1 MSKQYPGGFI
11 IKNPTTPTTS
21 SAPGMWTLDQAAY
34 YIKQGTWPSP
44 IAIDPYFKY
53 VSMLLHGNG
62 SASGTSNV
70 LPFNSDA
77 STNNYNL
84 TINGDTK
91 SNNFTPFQ
99 GNGYYSNSFNGT
111 TDYLTVPLAAYDFG
125 TGAFTCEAWV
135 YIKSVSTASEIFYG
149 SVSGG
154 ALDEL
159 QIVVQANQ
167 ALGWET
173 NNSISNSGGVIP
185 LNAWTHIAVVRNGS
199 TITGYVNGTS
209 VGTTTDSGAITPT
222 THSLIGSYRGSSVFA
237 KGFIS
242 NARVTKAAVYT
253 SNFTPS
259 TTPLAA
265 IANTSLLTCQSSRF
279 IDNSTNS
286 YAITPSSTVAV
297 SPAQPFTLS
306 TDSATYGS
314 GYFDGTGDSLTIN
327 GGTGASAAADFT
339 YEVWIYPT
347 TVSPTYQ
354 QIVHGTSLNGAY
366 GFQLLLN
373 GSTLY
378 IWNNLS
384 HQTAVVANQWSH
396 VAVVRSSNT
405 VRLYLNGVQSTNSIS
420 TSSTATIITIGTN
433 GAGGTENFN
442 GYQSNG
448 RFVAGTAV
456 YTSTFTPPTSPLT
469 AIANTA
475 LLTEQYNGAG
485 NNNGF
490 KDSSLNNFVI
500 TRNGNTTQG
509 TFTPYGSNWSN
520 YFDGSGDY
528 LTVPS
533 SSLFKPASSNFTI
546 EAWVFVSNTGT
557 QQQVYGDCDSGTNNG
572 ICLLSISSGLKV
584 EVDYFTSSTA
594 VVTKLTTGSVQANAW
609 NHICVSKTG
618 TTMYIGYNGTL
629 ETFTGIPSTMQ
640 SPATIY
646 PTIARLGAYNG
657 LYVNGY
663 ISNFRYVI
671 GSAVYTGLTY
681 TVPTTPLTAISGTS
695 ILTCQS
701 NRFIDNSANALTI
714 TRNGDTNVQRFS
726 PFAPTSGYSTSV
738 IGGSA
743 YFDGTGDYLG
753 VANNV
758 NATGNFTYEFWM
770 YATGFGSG
778 GYGTMVGASSGS
790 ASNIFQLQTW
800 SGATSRILGYVGAA
814 SGAGNLSPT
823 LSQTVLNR
831 WIHIAVVRSGSTVTM
846 YENGVSVATL
856 TMSNTINFGSTMQV
870 GADGAANYSF
880 QGYLTDSRLVIG
892 TAVYTSTF
900 TPPTAPLTAISGTTV
915 LLSATNAAIY
925 DNAMISDQETV
936 GNATVSTK
944 VKKYGDASM
953 YFDGTG
959 DGLQVVGSPNTAFG
973 TGDFTVEFW
982 IYLNAST
989 GSFKKFVEL
998 GTSGACFTIE
1008 TQSTTNV
1015 LTITDLNTTVF
1026 VTSSSALS
1034 LTTWTHVAATRSGT
1048 TLRLFQNG
1056 TQVGSA
1062 TNSTNFA
1069 NSGNVYIGQSN
1080 SGQAINAYMDDLRIT
1095 KGYARYT
1102 ANFTP
1107 PTSQLPD
1114 Q

>member
-21 SAPGMWTLDQAAY
+21 SAPGMWTLEQAAY

-44 IAIDPYFKY
+44 TAIDPYFNY

-99 GNGYYSNSFNGT
+99 GNGYYSNSFNGS

-135 YIKSVSTASEIFYG
+135 YIQSVASTNLIFYG

-154 ALDEL
+154 SLDEL
-159 QIVVQANQ
+159 SVAVNTSQQLA
-167 ALGWET
+167 WET
-173 NNSISNSGGVIP
+173 NNTISTSGGSVP
-185 LNAWTHIAVVRNGS
+185 LNTWTHVALVRNGS
-199 TITGYVNGTS
+199 TITGYVNGSS
-209 VGTTTDSGAITPT
+209 VGTTTDSGGVTPT
-222 THSLIGSYRGSSVFA
+222 THSLIGSYRGTLLFTN
-237 KGFIS
+237 GYIS

-279 IDNSTNS
+279 IDNSTNA

-378 IWNNLS
+378 LWNNLS

-396 VAVVRSSNT
+396 VAIVRSSNT

-490 KDSSLNNFVI
+490 KDSSQNNFVVS
-500 TRNGNTTQG
+500 RFGNTTQG
-509 TFTPYGSNWSN
+509 TFSPYGSNWSN

-528 LTVPS
+528 LTTPS
-533 SSLFKPASSNFTI
+533 SASISNFSGDFTI
-546 EAWVFVSNTGT
+546 EGWVYLNATTAYGVLIGGNGSNGWY
-557 QQQVYGDCDSGTNNG
+557 VEYGSVRGFGAYDGSSFLNG
-572 ICLLSISSGLKV
+572 N
-584 EVDYFTSSTA
+584 STA
-594 VVTKLTTGSVQANAW
+594 VTNQWVNFAVTRAS
-609 NHICVSKTG
+609 G
-618 TTMYIGYNGTL
+618 TVRFFINGTL
-629 ETFTGIPSTMQ
+629 TASTSSANFNYTQSIGI
-640 SPATIY
+640 
-646 PTIARLGAYNG
+646 GAYSG
-657 LYVNGY
+657 GSSSVNGY
-663 ISNFRYVI
+663 LSNIRI
-671 GSAVYTGLTY
+671 NNTTALYTASFT
-681 TVPTTPLTAISGTS
+681 PATTPLTAISGTTL
-695 ILTCQS
+695 LTCAD
-701 NRFIDNSANALTI
+701 NRFIDDSTNNFTI
-714 TRNGDTNVQRFS
+714 TRNGDVSVQRFS
-726 PFAPTSGYSTSV
+726 PFAPTSGYSTST
-738 IGGSA
+738 IGGST
-743 YFDGTGDYLG
+743 YFDGSGDYLTTPNS
-753 VANNV
+753 A
-758 NATGNFTYEFWM
+758 AI
-770 YATGFGSG
+770 AFGSG
-778 GYGTMVGASSGS
+778 DLTIECWCYSFVTTGGADQIIVGKYTGSFGSSSFGIGQNNTTLTATFYTGGSSYFTMTSSV
-790 ASNIFQLQTW
+790 ALQGRAW
-800 SGATSRILGYVGAA
+800 
-814 SGAGNLSPT
+814 N
-823 LSQTVLNR
+823 
-831 WIHIAVVRSGSTVTM
+831 HIAVTRSGSSWRLFLNGAQVASTTQSVTVI
-846 YENGVSVATL
+846 
-856 TMSNTINFGSTMQV
+856 SNTTSLYV
-870 GADGAANYSF
+870 GGEPFYNQMF
-880 QGYLTDSRLVIG
+880 TGYISNLRIIKG
-892 TAVYTSTF
+892 TALYTSAF
-900 TPPTAPLTAISGTTV
+900 TPPTAPLTATASTSV
-915 LLSATNAAIY
+915 LLSSTNAAIY

-936 GNATVSTK
+936 GNAMVSTK
-944 VKKYGDASM
+944 VTKYGNASM

-959 DGLQVVGSPNTAFG
+959 DGLQVVGSPNTVFG

-989 GSFKKFVEL
+989 GSYKKFVEL